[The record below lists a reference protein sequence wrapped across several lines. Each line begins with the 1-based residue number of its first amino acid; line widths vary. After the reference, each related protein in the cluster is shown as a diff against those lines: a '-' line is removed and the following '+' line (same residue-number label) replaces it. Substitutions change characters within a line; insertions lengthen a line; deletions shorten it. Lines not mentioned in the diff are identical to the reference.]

1 MRVSLIVAVAS
12 GGVIGRAGAL
22 PWHLPKDLA
31 RFKRL
36 TMGHH
41 LIVGRRTWESIGRAL
56 PGRRMVIV
64 THEPARLDLPE
75 GVRAAGSL
83 DEALATAGAAGDDEA
98 FVAGGAEI
106 YREALPRAGRLYITR
121 VHADVTGDTFL
132 PPLEPED
139 WRQVEC
145 EEVPADEK
153 NAYATTF
160 CIFDRSAR

>member
-41 LIVGRRTWESIGRAL
+41 LIVGRRTWETIGRAL
-56 PGRRMVIV
+56 PGRRMLVV
-64 THEPARLDLPE
+64 THEPTRLVLPE
-75 GVRAAGSL
+75 DVRAVGSL
-83 DEALATAGAAGDDEA
+83 DDALAAAQAAGDDEA

-106 YREALPRAGRLYITR
+106 YREALPRADRLYITR
-121 VHADVTGDTFL
+121 VHADVTGDTFF
-132 PPLEPED
+132 PPLEPAD
-139 WRQVEC
+139 WREVEC
-145 EEVPADEK
+145 EQAPADDK

-160 CIFDRSAR
+160 SVFDRTS